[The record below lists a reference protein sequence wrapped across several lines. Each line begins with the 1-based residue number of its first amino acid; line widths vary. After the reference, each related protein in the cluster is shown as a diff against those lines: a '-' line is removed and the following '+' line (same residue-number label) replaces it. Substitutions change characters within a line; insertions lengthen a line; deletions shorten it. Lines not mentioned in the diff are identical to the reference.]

1 MSGVGVAVVGS
12 EEIGVARF
20 DDEGAS
26 PWVGG
31 ALAFSGTL
39 D

>member
-1 MSGVGVAVVGS
+1 MSGVGVAVAGS
-12 EEIGVARF
+12 EEVGIARI
-20 DDEGAS
+20 DDGGTS

-39 D
+39 Y